1 MAKKNKNVL
10 KGKKAW
16 KETIRPSHDKAERK
30 LQSKYP
36 NHLVVSTT
44 GMPDFFIIDKKGRI
58 VDLVEL
64 KPNRLARNQRASY
77 ERMYLSS
84 TQESKIKR
92 LLSWGMPVGIM
103 YYNKIGRKMV
113 YSNVIWLS
121 SKNLKSFCCST
132 PSQKRFDPDTLKFD
146 QEKLSN

>member
-1 MAKKNKNVL
+1 
-10 KGKKAW
+10 
-16 KETIRPSHDKAERK
+16 
-30 LQSKYP
+30 
-36 NHLVVSTT
+36 
-44 GMPDFFIIDKKGRI
+44 MPEFFIIDKKGRI

-121 SKNLKSFCCST
+121 SKNLKSFCYST
-132 PSQKRFDPDTLKFD
+132 PWEKRFDPDTLKFD
-146 QEKLSN
+146 QEKLIFRHLAAIRCIFKIKKLIILEIRLKTGS

>member
-44 GMPDFFIIDKKGRI
+44 GMPDFIISTKKDRM
-58 VDLVEL
+58 VEL

-84 TQESKIKR
+84 TQESKTK
-92 LLSWGMPVGIM
+92 LLISKGMRVGIM

>member
-44 GMPDFFIIDKKGRI
+44 GMPDFIISTKKDRM
-58 VDLVEL
+58 VEL

-84 TQESKIKR
+84 TQESKTKL
-92 LLSWGMPVGIM
+92 LLSKGMRVGIM

>member
-44 GMPDFFIIDKKGRI
+44 GMPDFIISTKKDRM
-58 VDLVEL
+58 VEL

-84 TQESKIKR
+84 TQESKTK
-92 LLSWGMPVGIM
+92 LLISKGMRVGIM

-113 YSNVIWLS
+113 HADVIRHS
-121 SKNLKSFCCST
+121 SKNLKSFCYST
-132 PSQKRFDPDTLKFD
+132 PSQKRFDPDTIKFN
-146 QEKLSN
+146 QKKLSN

>member
-1 MAKKNKNVL
+1 MTKNKSVL
-10 KGKKAW
+10 NGKKAW

-44 GMPDFFIIDKKGRI
+44 GMPDFIISTKKDRM
-58 VDLVEL
+58 VEL

>member
-1 MAKKNKNVL
+1 MTKKNKNVL

-44 GMPDFFIIDKKGRI
+44 GMPDFIIIDKKGRI

-77 ERMYLSS
+77 ESMFLSS
-84 TQESKIKR
+84 TQESKNK
-92 LLSWGMPVGIM
+92 LLISKGMRVGIM

-121 SKNLKSFCCST
+121 SKNLKSFCYST
-132 PSQKRFDPDTLKFD
+132 PWEKRFDPDTLKFD

>member
-1 MAKKNKNVL
+1 MTKKNKSVL
-10 KGKKAW
+10 NGKKAW
-16 KETIRPSHDKAERK
+16 EKTIRPSHDKCERK
-30 LQSKYP
+30 LQSEYP

-44 GMPDFFIIDKKGRI
+44 GMPDFFTIDKKGRI
-58 VDLVEL
+58 VALVEL

-84 TQESKIKR
+84 TQESKTK
-92 LLSWGMPVGIM
+92 LLISKSMRVGIM

-113 YSNVIWLS
+113 MQNVIRLS
-121 SKNLKSFCCST
+121 SKNLKSFCYST
-132 PSQKRFDPDTLKFD
+132 PWEKRFDPDTLKFD

>member
-1 MAKKNKNVL
+1 MA
-10 KGKKAW
+10 
-16 KETIRPSHDKAERK
+16 
-30 LQSKYP
+30 
-36 NHLVVSTT
+36 
-44 GMPDFFIIDKKGRI
+44 
-58 VDLVEL
+58 LVEL

-77 ERMYLSS
+77 ERMYLKS
-84 TQESKIKR
+84 TQESKNK
-92 LLSWGMPVGIM
+92 LLISKGMRVGIM

>member
-44 GMPDFFIIDKKGRI
+44 GMPDFIISTKKDRM
-58 VDLVEL
+58 VEL

-84 TQESKIKR
+84 TQESKTK
-92 LLSWGMPVGIM
+92 LLISKGMRVGIM

-132 PSQKRFDPDTLKFD
+132 PSQKRSDPDTLKFD

>member
-1 MAKKNKNVL
+1 MAKKNKSVL
-10 KGKKAW
+10 NWKKAW

-30 LQSKYP
+30 LQSEYP
-36 NHLVVSTT
+36 NHLVISTT
-44 GMPDFFIIDKKGRI
+44 GMPDFIISTKKDRM
-58 VDLVEL
+58 VEL
-64 KPNRLARNQRASY
+64 KPNRLARNQLASY

-113 YSNVIWLS
+113 HADVIRHS

>member
-1 MAKKNKNVL
+1 MTKKNKSVL
-10 KGKKAW
+10 NGKKAW
-16 KETIRPSHDKAERK
+16 EKTIRPSHDKCERK
-30 LQSKYP
+30 LQSEYP

-44 GMPDFFIIDKKGRI
+44 GMPDFFTIDKKGRI
-58 VDLVEL
+58 VILVEL
-64 KPNRLARNQRASY
+64 KPNRLARNQRASS

-92 LLSWGMPVGIM
+92 LLSWGMSVGIM

-113 YSNVIWLS
+113 HADVIRLS
-121 SKNLKSFCCST
+121 LKNLKSFCYST
-132 PSQKRFDPDTLKFD
+132 PWQKRLDPDTLKFD

>member
-44 GMPDFFIIDKKGRI
+44 GMPDFIISTKKDRM
-58 VDLVEL
+58 VEL

-84 TQESKIKR
+84 TQESKNKR
-92 LLSWGMPVGIM
+92 LLSWGLPDGIR

-113 YSNVIWLS
+113 MQNVIRLS
-121 SKNLKSFCCST
+121 SKNLKSFCYST
-132 PSQKRFDPDTLKFD
+132 PWQKRFDPDTLKFD

>member
-44 GMPDFFIIDKKGRI
+44 GMPDFIISTKKDRM
-58 VDLVEL
+58 VEL

-84 TQESKIKR
+84 TQESKTK
-92 LLSWGMPVGIM
+92 LLISKGMRVGIM

-121 SKNLKSFCCST
+121 SKNLKSFYCST

>member
-1 MAKKNKNVL
+1 MTKNKSVL
-10 KGKKAW
+10 NGEKAW
-16 KETIRPSHDKAERK
+16 KETIRPSHDKCERK
-30 LQSKYP
+30 LQSEYP
-36 NHLVVSTT
+36 NHLVISTT

-92 LLSWGMPVGIM
+92 LLSWGMPVVIM

-113 YSNVIWLS
+113 HADVIRHS